1 MIEPLD
7 DAIRQRF
14 QRQGRRDTDAELR
27 LRRAAHAAGLRYL
40 VDARVPVPGCR
51 SRADMLFRGPQIAVF
66 VDGCFWHR
74 CPIHGTLPVHN
85 RDWWRV
91 KLDGNVAR
99 DQRVDRLLSEHGWLA
114 LRFWEHEPTDQALAL
129 LRAAIAERAPR

>member
-1 MIEPLD
+1 
-7 DAIRQRF
+7 
-14 QRQGRRDTDAELR
+14 
-27 LRRAAHAAGLRYL
+27 
-40 VDARVPVPGCR
+40 
-51 SRADMLFRGPQIAVF
+51 MLFRGPQIAVF